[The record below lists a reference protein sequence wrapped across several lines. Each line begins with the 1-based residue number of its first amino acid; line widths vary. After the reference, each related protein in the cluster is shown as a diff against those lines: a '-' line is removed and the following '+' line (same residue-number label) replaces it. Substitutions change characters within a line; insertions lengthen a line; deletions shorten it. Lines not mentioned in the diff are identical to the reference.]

1 MKKLMML
8 FLLAPMFAFNTL
20 QTKNDFIGKWAG
32 EEKDNIGFITFDN
45 EGYAAFE
52 IQGQVMGG
60 KEFEING
67 EKGMMVYTINMKA
80 DPIEL
85 DLTMTKLTSGEVK
98 TMLCI
103 AKFDD
108 KNTMQFAMGLENVR
122 PVDFNGDTAILLK
135 RVIVPTKN

>member
-1 MKKLMML
+1 ML
-8 FLLAPMFAFNTL
+8 FLLIPMLGFNTF

-32 EEKDNIGFITFDN
+32 EDKDNIGYITFDN

-67 EKGMMVYTINMKA
+67 EKGTMVYTINTKA
-80 DPIEL
+80 NPIEL
-85 DLTMTKLTSGEVK
+85 DLTMTKLTSGEEK

-103 AKFDD
+103 AKFDGND
-108 KNTMQFAMGLENVR
+108 TLHFAMGLENVR
-122 PVDFNGDTAILLK
+122 PTNFDGDTAIILT
-135 RVIVPTKN
+135 RVIE